1 MKQSLK
7 NKATKVW
14 KLTKQIL
21 FWSVVAVVICS
32 VIYFF
37 YWIAKAGSYAFFYE
51 DMVRGTIE
59 EMVKAGSL
67 K

>member
-1 MKQSLK
+1 MKQSLT
-7 NKATKVW
+7 NKATKIW
-14 KLTKQIL
+14 KVAKQIL
-21 FWSVVAVVICS
+21 LWSVVVIAICS
-32 VIYFF
+32 FIYFM